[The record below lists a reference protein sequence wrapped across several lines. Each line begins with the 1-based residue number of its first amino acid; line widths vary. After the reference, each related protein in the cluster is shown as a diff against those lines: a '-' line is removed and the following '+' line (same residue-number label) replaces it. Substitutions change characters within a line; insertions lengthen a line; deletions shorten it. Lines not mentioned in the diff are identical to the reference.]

1 MGAKSLRW
9 FMFTVLIAL
18 LPFVFIYFVGNYETL
33 WQLVNDKKADI
44 VFMGVA
50 FCAVGIGELLES
62 ATSNVT
68 MPKMVTHSLLGF
80 SIVVMVWSTLLYA
93 GISSGKADTIS
104 IMHICF
110 IFGASVICSTGC
122 IALSEFTEKRMIEQ
136 QLATRILESKKSD
149 GNEIIQMISER
160 ADISPEGRHELIIA
174 VCKKLK
180 LSLQPEQIEQ
190 VFTQSSR
197 HKDKE

>member
-1 MGAKSLRW
+1 MGVKSFRW
-9 FMFTVLIAL
+9 FLFTVLIAL

-33 WQLVNDKKADI
+33 WKLISDKKADI

-104 IMHICF
+104 IVHICS
-110 IFGASVICSTGC
+110 IFVASVICSTGC

-136 QLATRILESKKSD
+136 QLTEKTLESKNSD
-149 GNEIIQMISER
+149 GNEMIQIISDR
-160 ADISPEGRHELIIA
+160 TDISLECRNELIVE
-174 VCKKLK
+174 VCKKLNF
-180 LSLQPEQIEQ
+180 SLRPEQMER

-197 HKDKE
+197 HQDKE